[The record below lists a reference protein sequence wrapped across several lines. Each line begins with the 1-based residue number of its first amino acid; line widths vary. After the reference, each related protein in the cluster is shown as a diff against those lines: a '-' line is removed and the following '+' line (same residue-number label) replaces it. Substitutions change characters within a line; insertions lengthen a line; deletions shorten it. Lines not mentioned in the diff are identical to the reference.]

1 MKIIFLLIISGFFT
15 TAVLGQK
22 TINNVS
28 LRSEQSDTTAFNSA
42 GADSDTVNISQM
54 VAVQI
59 DAVRKKEEQIN
70 NNPALVIQSNITQN
84 TKPASL
90 NLYDELKT
98 RFSIP
103 EDVMMKASI
112 LATASFISAAVIFIR
127 RRKRKRKRK
136 KQPTNKNLKENIKS
150 LREEKV
156 QIKGS
161 SKLSSV
167 RNRLTENT
175 PAYNLT
181 QGDVSRTAK
190 RLNISKE
197 EILLA
202 QRLKRMR

>member
-15 TAVLGQK
+15 IAVLGQK
-22 TINNVS
+22 TINNVL
-28 LRSEQSDTTAFNSA
+28 LRSGQLDTTAFNSA

-54 VAVQI
+54 VAAQI
-59 DAVRKKEEQIN
+59 DAARKKEEQIN
-70 NNPALVIQSNITQN
+70 NNPAPVIQSNITQN

-112 LATASFISAAVIFIR
+112 LTSASFLSAAVIFIR
-127 RRKRKRKRK
+127 RRKRKRK
-136 KQPTNKNLKENIKS
+136 KQPANKNLKENIKS

-167 RNRLTENT
+167 RNRLAENT
-175 PAYNLT
+175 PASNLT
-181 QGDVSRTAK
+181 QGDISRTAK
-190 RLNISKE
+190 RLKISKE

>member
-1 MKIIFLLIISGFFT
+1 MKIIFLLIISGLFT

-28 LRSEQSDTTAFNSA
+28 LRSEQLDTTAFNSA

-54 VAVQI
+54 VAAQI
-59 DAVRKKEEQIN
+59 DAARKKEEQIN

-127 RRKRKRKRK
+127 RRKSKRK
-136 KQPTNKNLKENIKS
+136 KQPANKNLKENIKS

-167 RNRLTENT
+167 RNRLAENT

-181 QGDVSRTAK
+181 QGDISRTAK

>member
-1 MKIIFLLIISGFFT
+1 MKIIFLLIISGLFT

-28 LRSEQSDTTAFNSA
+28 LRSEQLDTTAFNSA

-54 VAVQI
+54 VAAQI
-59 DAVRKKEEQIN
+59 DAARKKEEQIN
-70 NNPALVIQSNITQN
+70 NNPAMVIQSNITQN

-127 RRKRKRKRK
+127 RRKSKRK
-136 KQPTNKNLKENIKS
+136 KQPANKNLKENIKS

-161 SKLSSV
+161 SKLSGV
-167 RNRLTENT
+167 RNRLAENT

-181 QGDVSRTAK
+181 QGDISRTAK

>member
-1 MKIIFLLIISGFFT
+1 MKIIFLIIISGFFT
-15 TAVLGQK
+15 TAVPGQK
-22 TINNVS
+22 TINKVL
-28 LRSEQSDTTAFNSA
+28 LRSEQLDTTASNSA

-54 VAVQI
+54 VAAQI
-59 DAVRKKEEQIN
+59 NAARIKEEQTN
-70 NNPALVIQSNITQN
+70 NNPAPVIQSSIQQN
-84 TKPASL
+84 NKPGSL
-90 NLYDELKT
+90 NLYDELKSG
-98 RFSIP
+98 FSIP

-112 LATASFISAAVIFIR
+112 LASASFLSAAVIFIR
-127 RRKRKRKRK
+127 RRKSKRK
-136 KQPTNKNLKENIKS
+136 KQPANKNLKESIKS

-167 RNRLTENT
+167 RNRLAENT

-181 QGDVSRTAK
+181 QGDISRTAK

>member
-22 TINNVS
+22 TINNV
-28 LRSEQSDTTAFNSA
+28 LLKSEQLDTTAFNSA
-42 GADSDTVNISQM
+42 GTDSDTVNISQM
-54 VAVQI
+54 VAAQI
-59 DAVRKKEEQIN
+59 DAARKKEEQIN

-127 RRKRKRKRK
+127 RRKSKRK
-136 KQPTNKNLKENIKS
+136 KQPANKNLKENIKS
-150 LREEKV
+150 LREEKI

-167 RNRLTENT
+167 RNRLAENT

-181 QGDVSRTAK
+181 QGDISRTAK

>member
-28 LRSEQSDTTAFNSA
+28 LRSGQLDTTAFNSA

-54 VAVQI
+54 VAAQI
-59 DAVRKKEEQIN
+59 DAARKKEEQIN
-70 NNPALVIQSNITQN
+70 NNPAPVIQSNITLN

-112 LATASFISAAVIFIR
+112 LTSASFLSAAVIFIR
-127 RRKRKRKRK
+127 RRKSKRK
-136 KQPTNKNLKENIKS
+136 KQPANKNLKENIKS

-167 RNRLTENT
+167 RNRLAENT
-175 PAYNLT
+175 PASNLT
-181 QGDVSRTAK
+181 QGDISRTAK
-190 RLNISKE
+190 RLKISKE

>member
-22 TINNVS
+22 TINNV
-28 LRSEQSDTTAFNSA
+28 LLKSEQLDTTAFNSA
-42 GADSDTVNISQM
+42 GTDSDTVNISQM
-54 VAVQI
+54 VAAQI
-59 DAVRKKEEQIN
+59 DAARKKEEQIN

-127 RRKRKRKRK
+127 RRKSKRK
-136 KQPTNKNLKENIKS
+136 KQPANKNLKENIKS

-167 RNRLTENT
+167 RNRLAENT

-181 QGDVSRTAK
+181 QGDISRTAK

>member
-54 VAVQI
+54 VAAQI
-59 DAVRKKEEQIN
+59 DAARKKEEQIN

-112 LATASFISAAVIFIR
+112 LTFASFLSAAVIFIR
-127 RRKRKRKRK
+127 RRKSKRK
-136 KQPTNKNLKENIKS
+136 KQPANKNLKENIKS

-167 RNRLTENT
+167 RNRLAENT
-175 PAYNLT
+175 PASNLT
-181 QGDVSRTAK
+181 QGDISRTAK
-190 RLNISKE
+190 RLKISKE

>member
-127 RRKRKRKRK
+127 RRKRKRK